1 MLQLVFEYSAVKLNF
16 TMTTDRS
23 GKQIR
28 QRFTKKDFCWEQEI
42 VISLDLNNCSY
53 FIIIYIDNEEY
64 D

>member
-1 MLQLVFEYSAVKLNF
+1 
-16 TMTTDRS
+16 MTTDRS

-42 VISLDLNNCSY
+42 VISLDLNNSSY
-53 FIIIYIDNEEY
+53 FIIIYNDNEEY